1 MEPAGPPP
9 AHVPVPPR
17 RVVTDECYPFTSR
30 QSQPAA
36 PPCMMH
42 SRSTG
47 RGKRQATAR
56 CPNPQ
61 THSNE
66 IYQSTPAYRLSSSV
80 SAGPGGGAGALWI
93 GERGAGR
100 GLARA
105 ALPGKSEF
113 GNAAGKT
120 PLRSP
125 PGSGSSSRHLH
136 NSRPW
141 VLEKLCL
148 HPWGWGGHCRG
159 SQPRCQPGATR
170 CHPALCLQEK
180 EIMKEL
186 LENGPVQGT
195 ELAGA
200 PLCAPQ
206 KVGGTRWGGK
216 AALPGLGELPCEAEP
231 PSAAPP
237 APRSAACPGSAAPVP
252 VTLPTPGGTGWLIN
266 SEI

>member
-17 RVVTDECYPFTSR
+17 RVVTDECYPFTSQ

-148 HPWGWGGHCRG
+148 HPLGWGGHCRG
-159 SQPRCQPGATR
+159 SRPRCQPGA
-170 CHPALCLQEK
+170 
-180 EIMKEL
+180 
-186 LENGPVQGT
+186 NPVPPGSV
-195 ELAGA
+195 LAGEGDHEGA
-200 PLCAPQ
+200 AGERPRARYGAGGGTPLCTPKGWGN
-206 KVGGTRWGGK
+206 KVGGQSRSARAGG
-216 AALPGLGELPCEAEP
+216 AAVRSRTPLGCSPCSALSRLPGQCR
-231 PSAAPP
+231 PSARHA
-237 APRSAACPGSAAPVP
+237 AHPRGHWVAH
-252 VTLPTPGGTGWLIN
+252 
-266 SEI
+266 

>member
-1 MEPAGPPP
+1 
-9 AHVPVPPR
+9 
-17 RVVTDECYPFTSR
+17 
-30 QSQPAA
+30 
-36 PPCMMH
+36 MH

-125 PGSGSSSRHLH
+125 PGSGSSARHLH
-136 NSRPW
+136 NSRP
-141 VLEKLCL
+141 CL
-148 HPWGWGGHCRG
+148 HPLGWGGHCRG
-159 SQPRCQPGATR
+159 SRPR
-170 CHPALCLQEK
+170 CHPVPP
-180 EIMKEL
+180 
-186 LENGPVQGT
+186 GSV
-195 ELAGA
+195 LAGEGDHEGA
-200 PLCAPQ
+200 AGERPRARYGAGGDTPLCTPKGWGN
-206 KVGGTRWGGK
+206 KVGGK